1 MASLIDNL
9 ISVLSEENARYEQ
22 LMELSMEKTGIIVKG
37 DVSSLNDIV
46 SREQNVVDIIT
57 GLEKR
62 REEITKDIAM
72 VLSRKPE
79 DLTLPKLIEL
89 LAAQVEESNA
99 LREVH
104 EKLRLTLSQ
113 MVKVNDHNKQLLED
127 SIEILDFEM
136 NLAQSL
142 RQGPATAN
150 YSGNTYA
157 EDIYMQS
164 GSFDTKQ

>member
-9 ISVLSEENARYEQ
+9 ISVLSEENVRYEQ

>member
-9 ISVLSEENARYEQ
+9 ISVLSEENVRYEQ

-157 EDIYMQS
+157 DDIYMQS